1 MFNIF
6 IFKNMILISFFLE
19 IEKKS
24 VTMVIIDIAPFEKVD
39 HLMSAVYIITKYKHY
54 ELKKITMLINSVLG
68 SSYSVLDIDNF
79 ITLLSLYPN
88 NYGVKFFSSDIQNKI
103 NTILKSQTEIK
114 LFVFITK
121 VVKCINCF
129 GLLND
134 GKCIKLK
141 SIRCCN

>member
-1 MFNIF
+1 
-6 IFKNMILISFFLE
+6 MILISFFLE

-39 HLMSAVYIITKYKHY
+39 NLMSAVYIITKYKHY

-88 NYGVKFFSSDIQNKI
+88 NYGVKFFSRDIQNKI
-103 NTILKSQTEIK
+103 NTILKSQTEIE